1 MGNLKA
7 ISPTITQATTATNH
21 NQHSFQQQDLNCVI
35 VDGQILAERYL
46 IRSILGRGG
55 FGVTFLAQNT
65 YLPGQPFCVIKQ
77 LAPTFTDPDLLE
89 AACHQF
95 ELEAL
100 SLSRLGTH
108 SQIPVLLDYF
118 EIGAD
123 RYLVQEYIPGLVLTE
138 LVGSQSTGSQS
149 TFTEAEVEIFL
160 QQMLK
165 LLEYLH
171 SQCLIHRDIKP
182 ENIILCEIDRRFVLV
197 DFGAVE
203 DISPSTLHQQV
214 GDVQSR
220 AVGTLGFAP
229 PEQLADRAVVAS
241 DLYALGMTCIYLLT
255 GKEPGQFPTDLRTCE
270 LMWSEQI
277 EISQSLIE
285 IIDRLIQISLT
296 DRYQSATQ
304 VMTALEHRSTR
315 AKLREYLDQKYAIS
329 RQAPIGD
336 RRSYPAVI
344 HWALG
349 ITA

>member
-1 MGNLKA
+1 MGDLKA
-7 ISPTITQATTATNH
+7 INSAINPVNNSTNDDPYL
-21 NQHSFQQQDLNCVI
+21 FPQQDLSCTVVN
-35 VDGQILAERYL
+35 GQTLAARYL

-65 YLPGQPFCVIKQ
+65 YLPGQPLCVIKQ
-77 LAPTFTDPDLLE
+77 LAPTFTDPDLLQS
-89 AACHQF
+89 AYYQF

-100 SLSRLGTH
+100 SLSRLGPH
-108 SQIPVLLDYF
+108 SQIPALLDYF
-118 EIGAD
+118 EVGSD

-138 LVGSQSTGSQS
+138 LVRTQS
-149 TFTEAEVEIFL
+149 TFTEAAVETFL
-160 QQMLK
+160 HQMLQ

-203 DISPSTLHQQV
+203 DISPLTIHQQI
-214 GDVQSR
+214 GDVRSR
-220 AVGTLGFAP
+220 AIGTVGFAP

-255 GKEPGQFPTDLRTCE
+255 GKEPSQFPTNLRTCE

-277 EISQSLIE
+277 EVSQSLIE
-285 IIDRLIQISLT
+285 IIDRMIQLSLT
-296 DRYQSATQ
+296 DRYHSTSQ
-304 VMTALEHRSTR
+304 VVTALENRATR
-315 AKLREYLDQKYAIS
+315 TKLREYLDQKYAIS

-336 RRSYPAVI
+336 QGFYPPVI

-349 ITA
+349 IRH